1 MKIFFNC
8 LFISLFCLTG
18 LLYAQVDQSPEVGI
32 VEHLGKTIPLDLK
45 FVNDKFE
52 TVTLRQL
59 INKPTILSFVYFD
72 CPGLCSPLLEGLGD
86 VIQKTDLK
94 LGKDYQVITISFNY
108 RDTPE
113 KAKEKKKRFTE
124 RYAKGNSD
132 GWIFLTTDSAT
143 IFNITH
149 STGFITKAVGLDFV
163 HPSAIIAVSPTGMI
177 TRYLNGITFQPID
190 FKMALIEANKEQPR
204 PTIQKVLLLCYSY
217 DPQGQRY
224 TLDVLKI
231 AGILMLFFILV
242 FVIVYLIKP
251 KKKINDRNKGIK
263 IN

>member
-1 MKIFFNC
+1 MKKILILTLIAIICCTTRIF
-8 LFISLFCLTG
+8 
-18 LLYAQVDQSPEVGI
+18 AQVDQSPEVGI

-72 CPGLCSPLLEGLGD
+72 CPGLCSPLLEGVGD
-86 VIQKTDLK
+86 VIQKTDMV
-94 LGKDYQVITISFNY
+94 LGKDYQVITISFNF

-113 KAKEKKKRFTE
+113 KAKVKKKRFTE
-124 RYAKGNSD
+124 RYAKGKSE

-149 STGFITKAVGLDFV
+149 ATGFITKAVGLDFV

-177 TRYLNGITFQPID
+177 TRYLYGITFQPID
-190 FKMALIEANKEQPR
+190 FKMALAEANKEQPR
-204 PTIQKVLLLCYSY
+204 PTIQKALLLCFSY

-231 AGILMLFFILV
+231 SGILVLFFILV
-242 FVIVYLIKP
+242 FVVVYLIKP
-251 KKKINDRNKGIK
+251 KKKIKNIK
-263 IN
+263 P

>member
-1 MKIFFNC
+1 MKKI
-8 LFISLFCLTG
+8 LILVFIVLLSLTG
-18 LLYAQVDQSPEVGI
+18 TTLAQVDKSPDVGI
-32 VEHLGKTIPLDLK
+32 VEHLGSTIPLDLK
-45 FVNDKFE
+45 FVNEKFE
-52 TVTLRQL
+52 TVTLKQL

-72 CPGLCSPLLEGLGD
+72 CPGLCSPLLEGLGS
-86 VIQKTDLK
+86 VIQKSDLK

-163 HPSAIIAVSPTGMI
+163 HPSAIIAVSPQGMI
-177 TRYLNGITFQPID
+177 TRYLYGITFLPID
-190 FKMALIEANKEQPR
+190 FKMAVYEANKEQPR
-204 PTIQKVLLLCYSY
+204 PTIQKVLLLCFSY
-217 DPQGQRY
+217 DQDNKRFA
-224 TLDVLKI
+224 LDITKVTGMIIIFL
-231 AGILMLFFILV
+231 ILV

-251 KKKINDRNKGIK
+251 KKRIK
-263 IN
+263 QQNLTFK

>member
-1 MKIFFNC
+1 MKKTLILAC
-8 LFISLFCLTG
+8 ILLVSLTG
-18 LLYAQVDQSPEVGI
+18 TIRGQVDKSPDVGI
-32 VEHLGKTIPLDLK
+32 VEHLGSKIPLDLK

-72 CPGLCSPLLEGLGD
+72 CPGLCSPLLEGLGS
-86 VIQKTDLK
+86 VIQKSDLK
-94 LGKDYQVITISFNY
+94 LGKDYQVITISFNF

-149 STGFITKAVGLDFV
+149 SAGFITKAVGLDFV
-163 HPSAIIAVSPTGMI
+163 HPSAIIAVSPQGMI
-177 TRYLNGITFQPID
+177 TRYLYGITFLPID
-190 FKMALIEANKEQPR
+190 FKMSIIEANKEQPR
-204 PTIQKVLLLCYSY
+204 PTIQKVLLLCFSY

-224 TLDVLKI
+224 SLDVLKI
-231 AGILMLFFILV
+231 TGILIVFLILV

-251 KKKINDRNKGIK
+251 KRKTKLSSHE
-263 IN
+263 

>member
-1 MKIFFNC
+1 MKKNLILVFIF
-8 LFISLFCLTG
+8 LLSLTG
-18 LLYAQVDQSPEVGI
+18 TTLAQVDKSPDVGI
-32 VEHLGKTIPLDLK
+32 VEHLGSTIPLDLK
-45 FVNDKFE
+45 FVNDKFK
-52 TVTLRQL
+52 TVTLKQL

-72 CPGLCSPLLEGLGD
+72 CPGLCSPLLEGLGS
-86 VIQKTDLK
+86 VIQKSDLK

-113 KAKEKKKRFTE
+113 KAKEKKKKFTE

-163 HPSAIIAVSPTGMI
+163 HPSAIIAVSPQGMI
-177 TRYLNGITFQPID
+177 TRYLYGITFLPID
-190 FKMALIEANKEQPR
+190 FKMAVYEANKEQPR
-204 PTIQKVLLLCYSY
+204 PTIQKVLLLCFSY
-217 DPQGQRY
+217 DPDNKRFA
-224 TLDVLKI
+224 LDITKVTGMVIIFL
-231 AGILMLFFILV
+231 ILV

-251 KKKINDRNKGIK
+251 KKRIK
-263 IN
+263 QQNLTFK